1 MSNPKNLCSFG
12 GIIDDVSITYN
23 TSVFMSTMDQQEA
36 IKMVKRQGTNISSDI
51 LDMQKRASRS
61 GYSADLVSPSLVEDK
76 EESED
81 LLQGLTKEN
90 DKLFVTTFVFTL
102 FAEDEDQLK
111 SFETQLKM
119 IADQNLLVVN
129 PLNMQQEDGLATSLP
144 IGNKKITIDRLMTSK
159 TVACS

>member
-1 MSNPKNLCSFG
+1 M
-12 GIIDDVSITYN
+12 
-23 TSVFMSTMDQQEA
+23 
-36 IKMVKRQGTNISSDI
+36 
-51 LDMQKRASRS
+51 
-61 GYSADLVSPSLVEDK
+61 SPSLVEDK

-159 TVACS
+159 TVASIIPFDVLDVKDDHGMYYGLNAASGNLILLDRGKGVNYNA